1 MEWFRSGKSSSG
13 TGDMTWW
20 LECPPF
26 THGDLSFN
34 PQIHKVQAQLCPL
47 VISAMGEWV
56 VTEMSLALEF
66 AARQSSQIY
75 GF

>member
-1 MEWFRSGKSSSG
+1 
-13 TGDMTWW
+13 MTRWV
-20 LECPPF
+20 ECPPF

-34 PQIHKVQAQLCPL
+34 PQIHKVQVQLCPL

-66 AARQSSQIY
+66 AAR
-75 GF
+75 